1 MIYFV
6 NYTIGAFSKEVGLSI
21 DTLRYYEKEK
31 LILPK
36 RNEINRR
43 IYDSSDIT
51 WINFIKKLKQTGMPI
66 KDIKE
71 YAKLR
76 YLGDQTIEQR
86 MTLLYKQYDI
96 LVEKREEIELYT
108 QFLLNKIDIYKEMLS
123 ERDIK

>member
-1 MIYFV
+1 M
-6 NYTIGAFSKEVGLSI
+6 NYTIGAFSREVELSI

-51 WINFIKKLKQTGMPI
+51 WINFIKKLRQTGMPI

-86 MTLLYKQYDI
+86 MTLLYKQYDV

-123 ERDIK
+123 ARDIK

>member
-1 MIYFV
+1 M
-6 NYTIGAFSKEVGLSI
+6 NYTIGAFSREVELSI

-71 YAKLR
+71 YAKLQ

-86 MTLLYKQYDI
+86 MTLLYKQYDV

-123 ERDIK
+123 ARDIK

>member
-1 MIYFV
+1 M
-6 NYTIGAFSKEVGLSI
+6 NYTTGAFSREVELSI

-43 IYDSSDIT
+43 IYDSLDIT

-86 MTLLYKQYDI
+86 MTLLYKQYDV

>member
-1 MIYFV
+1 M
-6 NYTIGAFSKEVGLSI
+6 NYTTGAFSREVELSI

-31 LILPK
+31 LISPK

-43 IYDSSDIT
+43 IYDSLDIT

-86 MTLLYKQYDI
+86 MTLLYKQYDV

>member
-1 MIYFV
+1 M
-6 NYTIGAFSKEVGLSI
+6 NYSIGAFSKEVGLSI

-86 MTLLYKQYDI
+86 MTLLYKQYDV

>member
-1 MIYFV
+1 M
-6 NYTIGAFSKEVGLSI
+6 NYTIGAFSREVELSI

-71 YAKLR
+71 YAKFR

-86 MTLLYKQYDI
+86 MTLLYKQYDV

>member
-1 MIYFV
+1 M
-6 NYTIGAFSKEVGLSI
+6 NYTTGAFSREVELSI

-36 RNEINRR
+36 SNEINRR
-43 IYDSSDIT
+43 IYDSLDIT

-76 YLGDQTIEQR
+76 YLEDQTIEQR
-86 MTLLYKQYDI
+86 MTLLYKQYDV

>member
-1 MIYFV
+1 M

-31 LILPK
+31 LILPN

-66 KDIKE
+66 KNIKK

-86 MTLLYKQYDI
+86 MTLLYRQYDI

>member
-1 MIYFV
+1 M
-6 NYTIGAFSKEVGLSI
+6 NYTIGAFSREVELSI

-66 KDIKE
+66 KNIKE

-86 MTLLYKQYDI
+86 MTLLYRQYDI

-108 QFLLNKIDIYKEMLS
+108 QFLLDKIDIYKEMLS

>member
-1 MIYFV
+1 M
-6 NYTIGAFSKEVGLSI
+6 NYTIGAFSREVELSI

-66 KDIKE
+66 KDTKE

-86 MTLLYKQYDI
+86 MTLLYKQYDV

-123 ERDIK
+123 ARDIK

>member
-1 MIYFV
+1 M

-66 KDIKE
+66 KNIKE

-108 QFLLNKIDIYKEMLS
+108 QFLLNKIDFYKEMLS

>member
-1 MIYFV
+1 M

-36 RNEINRR
+36 RNENNRR

-66 KDIKE
+66 KNIKE

-86 MTLLYKQYDI
+86 MTLLYRQYDI

>member
-1 MIYFV
+1 M
-6 NYTIGAFSKEVGLSI
+6 NYTIGAFSREVELSI

-66 KDIKE
+66 KNIKE

>member
-1 MIYFV
+1 M

-66 KDIKE
+66 KNIKE

-123 ERDIK
+123 ERNIK

>member
-1 MIYFV
+1 M
-6 NYTIGAFSKEVGLSI
+6 NYTIGAFSREVELSI

-86 MTLLYKQYDI
+86 MTLLYKQYDV
-96 LVEKREEIELYT
+96 LVGKREEIELYT

>member
-1 MIYFV
+1 M
-6 NYTIGAFSKEVGLSI
+6 NYTIGAFSREVELSI

-86 MTLLYKQYDI
+86 MTLLNKQYDV

-123 ERDIK
+123 ARDIK

>member
-1 MIYFV
+1 M
-6 NYTIGAFSKEVGLSI
+6 NYTIGAFSREVELSI

-43 IYDSSDIT
+43 IYNSSDIT

>member
-1 MIYFV
+1 M
-6 NYTIGAFSKEVGLSI
+6 NYTIGAFSREVELSI
-21 DTLRYYEKEK
+21 DTLRNYEKEK

-76 YLGDQTIEQR
+76 YLGDKTIEQR

-96 LVEKREEIELYT
+96 LVEKREKIELYT

-123 ERDIK
+123 ERNIK

>member
-1 MIYFV
+1 M
-6 NYTIGAFSKEVGLSI
+6 NYTIGAFSREVELSI

-66 KDIKE
+66 KNIKE

-86 MTLLYKQYDI
+86 MTLLYRQYDI

>member
-1 MIYFV
+1 M

-51 WINFIKKLKQTGMPI
+51 WINFLKKLKQTGMPI

>member
-1 MIYFV
+1 M
-6 NYTIGAFSKEVGLSI
+6 NYTIGAFSREVELSI

-86 MTLLYKQYDI
+86 MTLLYKQYDV
-96 LVEKREEIELYT
+96 LVGKREKIELYT

>member
-1 MIYFV
+1 M
-6 NYTIGAFSKEVGLSI
+6 NYTIGAFSREVELSI

>member
-1 MIYFV
+1 M
-6 NYTIGAFSKEVGLSI
+6 NYTIGAFSREVELSI

-86 MTLLYKQYDI
+86 MTLLYKQYDV

-108 QFLLNKIDIYKEMLS
+108 QF
-123 ERDIK
+123 

>member
-1 MIYFV
+1 M

-36 RNEINRR
+36 RNEINSR

-96 LVEKREEIELYT
+96 LNEKREEIELYT

>member
-1 MIYFV
+1 M

-86 MTLLYKQYDI
+86 MTLLYKQYDV

>member
-1 MIYFV
+1 M
-6 NYTIGAFSKEVGLSI
+6 NYTIGAFSRELELSI

-86 MTLLYKQYDI
+86 MTLLYKQYDV

-123 ERDIK
+123 ARDIK

>member
-1 MIYFV
+1 M

-86 MTLLYKQYDI
+86 MTLLYRQYDI

>member
-1 MIYFV
+1 M
-6 NYTIGAFSKEVGLSI
+6 NYTIGAFSREVELSI

-31 LILPK
+31 IILPK

-86 MTLLYKQYDI
+86 MTLLYKQYDV

-123 ERDIK
+123 ARDIK

>member
-1 MIYFV
+1 M
-6 NYTIGAFSKEVGLSI
+6 NYTIGAFSREVELSI

-96 LVEKREEIELYT
+96 LVEKREEIELYN

>member
-1 MIYFV
+1 M

-31 LILPK
+31 LILSK

-86 MTLLYKQYDI
+86 MTLLYRQYDI

>member
-1 MIYFV
+1 M
-6 NYTIGAFSKEVGLSI
+6 NYTIGAFSREVELSI

-86 MTLLYKQYDI
+86 MTLLYKQYDV
-96 LVEKREEIELYT
+96 LVEKREVIELYT

-123 ERDIK
+123 ARDIK

>member
-1 MIYFV
+1 M
-6 NYTIGAFSKEVGLSI
+6 NYTIGAFSREVELSI

-86 MTLLYKQYDI
+86 MTLLYKQYDV

-123 ERDIK
+123 ARDIK